1 MQKLLYAINTQ
12 IFVQISPT
20 QIQSFLS
27 ESQRFAD
34 NG

>member
-1 MQKLLYAINTQ
+1 MQKLLYAINPR
-12 IFVQISPT
+12 IPVQISPT